1 MAEARDVHFSNLKKG
16 GRELGKKTV
25 QSQMTFNNAQLSD
38 WRELELNVVKD
49 LTKYSEIIIFSYRLL
64 KT

>member
-1 MAEARDVHFSNLKKG
+1 
-16 GRELGKKTV
+16 
-25 QSQMTFNNAQLSD
+25 MTFNNAQLSD